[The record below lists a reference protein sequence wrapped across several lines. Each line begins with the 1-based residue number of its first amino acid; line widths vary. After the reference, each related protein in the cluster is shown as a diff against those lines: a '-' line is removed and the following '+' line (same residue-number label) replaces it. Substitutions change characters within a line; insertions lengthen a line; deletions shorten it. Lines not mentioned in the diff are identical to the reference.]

1 MNKTFEWKS
10 VSDRYYYYDT
20 TTGKIVAL
28 SSKIALQEIFFS
40 VVYTGTTSFTL
51 NDEKHLGQYVSL
63 EHAKKAAEAYW
74 NIQNKTLLESE
85 L

>member
-1 MNKTFEWKS
+1 MNKIFEWKS
-10 VSDRYYYYDT
+10 VSDRYYYYDAN
-20 TTGKIVAL
+20 TGKIVAL
-28 SSKIALQEIFFS
+28 ASKIALQEIFFS
-40 VVYTGTTSFTL
+40 VVYTGNMSFTI

-74 NIQNKTLLESE
+74 NIQNKTLLESD